1 MSTVIADQAEPPLV
15 VSIDIGTSSIR
26 ASIFD
31 RTGRSV
37 EGLEARRAH
46 EIQATSEGAAEA
58 DADVLLHAVFECLD
72 RLMEKTGP
80 LQPGIGG
87 VAACTFVN
95 NILGIDGDHRAETPL
110 TTYAD
115 TRAEGEVGGLR
126 FDFDETAAHDR
137 TGCRFHPS
145 YLPARFRWLGR
156 ARPDLFARVRRW
168 VSIGEYLELKLF
180 GETAVTYSVASWT
193 GLLNRFRLVWDSQVL
208 AGLPVKGSQLSPL
221 TDVNRPRRGLRQE
234 FAARWPAL
242 ARVPWFPAVGD
253 GAAANVGS
261 GCISSRQVALTMGTT
276 SALRAVLSDAPD
288 HLPAGLW
295 CYRVDGKRSLL
306 GGALSEGGSV
316 FAWMKDTLNLG
327 AHPDLEKALAAMEPD
342 SHGLTVLPFLAGERA
357 PGWAG
362 HARAVLQGLS
372 LATTPLEIL
381 RAGMEAVAYRLF
393 LVFELLRPL
402 IPGEPQVVASGG
414 ALLRSPV
421 WLQIVTDVLGRP
433 VAVCEV
439 PEATSRGAAL
449 LALEALGAI
458 RDLEEVPHFILPGCQ
473 PDAQRHARYRKAVER
488 QKELYEKLVGPNKSE
503 TRNSKSETNSNDP
516 ISKS

>member
-1 MSTVIADQAEPPLV
+1 
-15 VSIDIGTSSIR
+15 
-26 ASIFD
+26 
-31 RTGRSV
+31 
-37 EGLEARRAH
+37 
-46 EIQATSEGAAEA
+46 
-58 DADVLLHAVFECLD
+58 
-72 RLMEKTGP
+72 
-80 LQPGIGG
+80 
-87 VAACTFVN
+87 
-95 NILGIDGDHRAETPL
+95 
-110 TTYAD
+110 
-115 TRAEGEVGGLR
+115 
-126 FDFDETAAHDR
+126 
-137 TGCRFHPS
+137 
-145 YLPARFRWLGR
+145 
-156 ARPDLFARVRRW
+156 

-180 GETAVTYSVASWT
+180 GETGVTYSVASWT
-193 GLLNRFRLVWDSQVL
+193 GLLNRFRLIWDAQLL
-208 AGLPVKGSQLSPL
+208 AGLPVKESQLSPL
-221 TDVNRPRRGLRQE
+221 TDVNRPRRGLRKE
-234 FAARWPAL
+234 FAGRWPAL
-242 ARVPWFPAVGD
+242 AQVPWFPAVGD

-276 SALRAVLSDAPD
+276 SALRVVLGDAPD

-362 HARAVLQGLS
+362 HARAAFQGLS

-381 RAGMEAVAYRLF
+381 RAGMEAVAYRMF
-393 LVFELLRPL
+393 LVFEMLRPL
-402 IPGEPQVVASGG
+402 IPGEPQIVASGG
-414 ALLRSPV
+414 ALLHSPV

-433 VAVCEV
+433 VAICEV
-439 PEATSRGAAL
+439 PEASSRGATL

-473 PDAQRHARYRKAVER
+473 PDAQRHARYRRAIER
-488 QKELYEKLVGPNKSE
+488 QKELYQKLVGPNESE

-516 ISKS
+516 NSKS

>member
-1 MSTVIADQAEPPLV
+1 MKVTGPMLGPSDRTLSMPKVIAGQAEPPLV
-15 VSIDIGTSSIR
+15 VSIDIGTSSVR
-26 ASIFD
+26 ASLFD
-31 RTGRSV
+31 RKGHFV
-37 EGLEARRAH
+37 EGMEARGAH
-46 EIQATSEGAAEA
+46 EIQTTSEGAAEA
-58 DADVLLHAVFECLD
+58 DPDALLHLVFECLD
-72 RLMEKTGP
+72 RLMEKAAP
-80 LQPGIGG
+80 LKSGIGA

-95 NILGIDGDHRAETPL
+95 NILGIDGDHRAVTPL

-115 TRAEGEVGGLR
+115 TRAEGVVDALR
-126 FDFDETAAHDR
+126 SDFDEVSAHDR

-156 ARPDLFARVRRW
+156 TQPDLFARVSRW

-193 GLLNRFRLVWDSQVL
+193 GLLNRFSLTWDAQLL
-208 AGLPVKGSQLSPL
+208 AGLPVKETQLSPL
-221 TDVNRPRRGLRQE
+221 TDADRPRSGLGKE
-234 FAARWPAL
+234 FAGRWPAL
-242 ARVPWFPAVGD
+242 SSVPWFPAVGD

-276 SALRAVLSDAPD
+276 SALRVVQLDAPD

-316 FAWMKDTLNLG
+316 FAWMKDALNLR
-327 AHPDLEKALAAMEPD
+327 AHPDLERALSAMEPD
-342 SHGLTVLPFLAGERA
+342 AHGLTVLPFLAGERA

-402 IPGEPQVVASGG
+402 IPADPRVVASGG

-439 PEATSRGAAL
+439 AEASSRGAAL

-458 RDLEEVPHFILPGCQ
+458 GDLEEVPHFILPGCQ
-473 PDAQRHARYRKAVER
+473 PDARRHDRYRRAIER
-488 QKELYEKLVGPNKSE
+488 QKELYEKLVAPKKSE
-503 TRNSKSETNSNDP
+503 F
-516 ISKS
+516 

>member
-31 RTGRSV
+31 RRGRSV
-37 EGLEARRAH
+37 EELEARKSH

-58 DADVLLHAVFECLD
+58 DPDVLLQGVFECLD
-72 RLMEKTGP
+72 QLMEKTGS
-80 LQPGIGG
+80 LQSGIGG

-95 NILGIDGDHRAETPL
+95 NILGIDGDHRAVTPL

-115 TRAEGEVGGLR
+115 TRAGGEVPRLKS
-126 FDFDETAAHDR
+126 DFGETAVHDR

-145 YLPARFRWLGR
+145 YLPARFRWLER
-156 ARPDLFARVRRW
+156 AQSDLFARVRRW

-180 GETAVTYSVASWT
+180 GETGVTYSVASWT
-193 GLLNRFRLVWDSQVL
+193 GLLNRFRLIWDPQLL
-208 AGLPVKGSQLSPL
+208 AGLPVKENQLSSL
-221 TDVNRPRRGLRQE
+221 TDVSRPRLGLRQE

-242 ARVPWFPAVGD
+242 APVPWFPAVGD

-276 SALRAVLSDAPD
+276 SALRVVLGDAPE

-316 FAWMKDTLNLG
+316 FAWMKDTLNLT
-327 AHPDLEKALAAMEPD
+327 AHPDLERALAAMEPD

-362 HARAVLQGLS
+362 HARAAVQGLS

-402 IPGEPQVVASGG
+402 IPGEPRVVASGG

-458 RDLEEVPHFILPGCQ
+458 RDLEEIPHFILPGCQ
-473 PDAQRHARYRKAVER
+473 PDAQRHARYQQAIQR
-488 QKELYEKLVGPNKSE
+488 QQELYAKLVIKE
-503 TRNSKSETNSNDP
+503 DQ
-516 ISKS
+516 

>member
-1 MSTVIADQAEPPLV
+1 MFTVNTDRAEVPLV

-31 RTGRSV
+31 RMGRSV
-37 EGLEARRAH
+37 EGMEARRVH
-46 EIQATSEGAAEA
+46 EIRATSDGAAEG
-58 DADVLLHAVFECLD
+58 DPDLLIHAVFECLD
-72 RLMEKTGP
+72 RLLEKTGP
-80 LQPGIGG
+80 LKSGIGG

-95 NILGIDGDHRAETPL
+95 NLLGIDGRHRAVTPL

-115 TRAEGEVGGLR
+115 TRAAGEVAGLKS
-126 FDFDETAAHDR
+126 DFSEIETHDR

-156 ARPDLFARVRRW
+156 VQAELFGRVSRW

-180 GETAVTYSVASWT
+180 GETGVTYSVASWT
-193 GLLNRFRLVWDSQVL
+193 GLLNRFLLTWDGQLL
-208 AGLPVKGSQLSPL
+208 AGLPVKESQLSPL
-221 TDVNRPRRGLRQE
+221 TDVNRPRRGLREE
-234 FAARWPAL
+234 FARRWPAL

-261 GCISSRQVALTMGTT
+261 GCISSRQVALTLGTT
-276 SALRAVLSDAPD
+276 SALRVVLSDPPE

-327 AHPDLEKALAAMEPD
+327 AYPDLERTLTDMEPD

-362 HARAVLQGLS
+362 HARAAIQGLS

-381 RAGMEAVAYRLF
+381 RAGMEAVAFRLF

-402 IPGEPQVVASGG
+402 VPGDPQVVGSGG
-414 ALLRSPV
+414 ALLSSPA

-433 VAVCEV
+433 VSVCEV
-439 PEATSRGAAL
+439 SEATSRGAAL
-449 LALEALGAI
+449 LALEALGAV
-458 RDLEEVPHFILPGCQ
+458 RDLEEIPHFIILPGCE
-473 PDAQRHARYRKAVER
+473 PDAQRHARYRRAIER
-488 QKELYEKLVGPNKSE
+488 QEELYQKLVKPKS
-503 TRNSKSETNSNDP
+503 
-516 ISKS
+516 

>member
-1 MSTVIADQAEPPLV
+1 MPTVIADQAEPPLV

-37 EGLEARRAH
+37 EGMEVRRAH

-58 DADVLLHAVFECLD
+58 DPDVLLHVVFECLD

-80 LQPGIGG
+80 LQSGIVG

-95 NILGIDGDHRAETPL
+95 NILGIDGDHRAVTPL

-115 TRAEGEVGGLR
+115 TRAEGEVAGLR
-126 FDFDETAAHDR
+126 SDFDETAVHDR

-145 YLPARFRWLGR
+145 YLPARFRWLRR
-156 ARPDLFARVRRW
+156 AQPELFARVSRW
-168 VSIGEYLELKLF
+168 VSIGEYLDLKLF
-180 GETAVTYSVASWT
+180 GETGVTYSVASWT
-193 GLLNRFRLVWDSQVL
+193 GLLNRFRLAWDAQLL
-208 AGLPVKGSQLSPL
+208 AGLPLKENHLSPL
-221 TDVNRPRRGLRQE
+221 TDVNQPRRGLRPE
-234 FAARWPAL
+234 FSARWPAL
-242 ARVPWFPAVGD
+242 AQVRWFPAVGD

-276 SALRAVLSDAPD
+276 SALRVVLGDAPE
-288 HLPAGLW
+288 HIPAGLW

-306 GGALSEGGSV
+306 GGALTEGGSV

-327 AHPDLEKALAAMEPD
+327 NHPDLERALAAMEPD

-362 HARAVLQGLS
+362 HARAAFQGLS
-372 LATTPLEIL
+372 LATTPLDIL
-381 RAGMEAVAYRLF
+381 RAGMEAVAYRLL

-402 IPGEPQVVASGG
+402 IPGEPRVVASGG

-433 VAVCEV
+433 VGVCGV
-439 PEATSRGAAL
+439 PEASSRGAAL

-473 PDAQRHARYRKAVER
+473 PDAQRHARYRGAIER
-488 QKELYEKLVGPNKSE
+488 QKELYQKLVGPKKSE
-503 TRNSKSETNSNDP
+503 F
-516 ISKS
+516 